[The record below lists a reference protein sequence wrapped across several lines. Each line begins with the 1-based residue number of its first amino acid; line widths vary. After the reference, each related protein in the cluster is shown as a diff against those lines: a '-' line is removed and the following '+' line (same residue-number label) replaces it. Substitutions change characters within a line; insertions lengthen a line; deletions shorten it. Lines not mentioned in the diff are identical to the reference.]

1 MSFTIR
7 KNNSQEDITFLCKSC
22 FQTAKDTQAI
32 QYNSLKEQNPDKN
45 EEELFVLFSEEIVES
60 FDFTRE
66 DCRIYIIEDEKNA
79 KLGYI
84 WVAIRDSE
92 DSWDLERPLWIF
104 DISVLPKYRRRGLAR
119 QLLNKAEEF
128 AVELGRNIGLFV
140 HEHNKSAISLYKSS
154 GYKIKMTLVSLK
166 LTDAEKTRASSTKF
180 TLREAEDKDETSIF
194 DLGLSTFKRLV
205 RYSIDASDEAI
216 IKKYRNNNEKFDE
229 KSKRYSKYV
238 VESADNEIVAFVL
251 VGVAY
256 FSDEVGLLYDAAIKQ
271 DRNTNDLQS
280 MLLRCFRDWS
290 FERGLSTAYIL
301 LHTEEDIS
309 REICSEMRFKV
320 PGYFMEKKLK

>member
-1 MSFTIR
+1 
-7 KNNSQEDITFLCKSC
+7 
-22 FQTAKDTQAI
+22 
-32 QYNSLKEQNPDKN
+32 
-45 EEELFVLFSEEIVES
+45 
-60 FDFTRE
+60 
-66 DCRIYIIEDEKNA
+66 
-79 KLGYI
+79 
-84 WVAIRDSE
+84 
-92 DSWDLERPLWIF
+92 
-104 DISVLPKYRRRGLAR
+104 
-119 QLLNKAEEF
+119 
-128 AVELGRNIGLFV
+128 
-140 HEHNKSAISLYKSS
+140 
-154 GYKIKMTLVSLK
+154 MTPVSLK